1 MRSAI
6 KCPYYYWTEAL
17 PSNVCDLIVEEGLK
31 LPSENATVNTSR
43 NIEEDIRKGLVSFF
57 PENTWI
63 EKLVI
68 DYVSKANLENW
79 NFAISG
85 KEQLQF
91 ANYRDEAFYDW
102 HRDCNVESEI
112 YRKLSVTVQL
122 SDPNDYEGGEL
133 QFKNYWGTTQI
144 VTQEEANA
152 KGTVIV
158 FPSAML
164 HRVTPVT
171 KGARYSLVQWY
182 NGPDFI

>member
-122 SDPNDYEGGEL
+122 SNPNDYEGGEFVMFDDYEIK
-133 QFKNYWGTTQI
+133 FKSGDLIIFPSIFLYPHL
-144 VTQEEANA
+144 VKPVK
-152 KGTVIV
+152 KGT
-158 FPSAML
+158 
-164 HRVTPVT
+164 
-171 KGARYSLVQWY
+171 RYSFVSWVW
-182 NGPDFI
+182 